1 VHNRNRFISPD
12 LRLLSVNPVRV
23 RAEGSLA
30 GPVRRLQT
38 LHEQERTLSPA
49 EKTKAPGASLT
60 ADGLYGQM
68 EVTTIGDMMETLAAL
83 LIGAG
88 AIVGVILAAIIVV
101 AAGWF
106 FQASR

>member
-1 VHNRNRFISPD
+1 VRNRNHFVSHDSRCH
-12 LRLLSVNPVRV
+12 
-23 RAEGSLA
+23 EGKPGSGPHRGQPR

-38 LHEQERTLSPA
+38 LHEQDRTLAPPKKA
-49 EKTKAPGASLT
+49 KAPGTSLT

-88 AIVGVILAAIIVV
+88 AIAGVILATIIVV